1 MTTIFDTKQ
10 SVVTEQH
17 PVDAFIDTLVAY
29 AEVNN
34 KASPHYV
41 AGYCCAVMRLLVDS
55 LPEGLEKR
63 TAYMTLRQKTKFLQS
78 QMDQNP

>member
-1 MTTIFDTKQ
+1 MSKEHPAPSSMSD
-10 SVVTEQH
+10 QH

-29 AEVNN
+29 AEAN
-34 KASPHYV
+34 KAGHHYV

-63 TAYMTLRQKTKFLQS
+63 AAHITLRQKTKFLQS
-78 QMDQNP
+78 LMENQND

>member
-1 MTTIFDTKQ
+1 M
-10 SVVTEQH
+10 SEQH

-29 AEVNN
+29 AEATN
-34 KASPHYV
+34 KAGPHYI

-63 TAYMTLRQKTKFLQS
+63 AAHMMLRQKTKYLKDQMQFLK
-78 QMDQNP
+78 DQNK